1 MLAIP
6 VASENP
12 VKAMKY
18 INLMHTDSNLLDMM
32 LFGVP
37 ETMWHFADDGRVE
50 LTDTSWYGAHG
61 GAWTMGNTA
70 IQHVTTNEDP
80 EKNKRL
86 QEYSKDAIMH
96 PSLGFRY
103 VVPTELEAQWASVN
117 NVQDAMN
124 RSLLTGAV
132 DPATALPQYISD
144 LKAAG
149 LDEIKAD
156 IEKQYNEWK
165 AAK

>member
-1 MLAIP
+1 M
-6 VASENP
+6 
-12 VKAMKY
+12 
-18 INLMHTDSNLLDMM
+18 
-32 LFGVP
+32 
-37 ETMWHFADDGRVE
+37 
-50 LTDTSWYGAHG
+50 
-61 GAWTMGNTA
+61 
-70 IQHVTTNEDP
+70 
-80 EKNKRL
+80 
-86 QEYSKDAIMH
+86 
-96 PSLGFRY
+96 
-103 VVPTELEAQWASVN
+103 N

-156 IEKQYNEWK
+156 VEKQYNEWK